1 MALRSDLSG
10 KACPIARSV
19 DILGDPWVA
28 LILREVFG
36 GNRRFD
42 GIVAG
47 TGAAESV
54 VSSRLTMLVERG
66 LLDKRPYDG
75 QGRRRDEYVLTDA
88 GADTLPILH
97 ALARW
102 GNAHAPAPDPV
113 RRMRVFCLTCGGEP
127 PSADW
132 CPTCG
137 RALTVETTGW
147 RKARTPEVLVRLAEV

>member
-1 MALRSDLSG
+1 MALRSDFSG
-10 KACPIARSV
+10 KACPIARGV

-28 LILREVFG
+28 LILREVFT
-36 GNRRFD
+36 GNRRFE
-42 GIVAG
+42 GIVRE

-54 VSSRLTMLVERG
+54 ASSRLGLLVEHG
-66 LLDKRPYDG
+66 LLEKRPYEG
-75 QGRRRDEYVLTDA
+75 TGRRRDEYVLTDA

-102 GNAHAPAPDPV
+102 GNEHVPAPAPG
-113 RRMRVFCLTCGGEP
+113 RRLRILCLTCGEEP

-137 RALTVETTGW
+137 HPLTVETTGW
-147 RKARTPEVLVRLAEV
+147 RRARTPDVLVALADA